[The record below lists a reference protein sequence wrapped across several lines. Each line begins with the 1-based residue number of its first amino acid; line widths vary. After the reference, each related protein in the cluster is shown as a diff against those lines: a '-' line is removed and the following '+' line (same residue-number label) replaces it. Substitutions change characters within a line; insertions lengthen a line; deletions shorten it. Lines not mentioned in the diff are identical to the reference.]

1 MSTKFKS
8 VGPVGPAAG
17 DGGPWSEDD
26 MRELRLVLMADQL
39 SQMALPGRRL
49 GPRGRTR
56 TGDRG
61 PGREGRAAAGA
72 VGLGIAL

>member
-26 MRELRLVLMADQL
+26 KRELRLVLMADQL
-39 SQMALPGRRL
+39 SQMAYQVVDWGRVAAL
-49 GPRGRTR
+49 
-56 TGDRG
+56 
-61 PGREGRAAAGA
+61 GRAI
-72 VGLGIAL
+72 VALAEKVEPRPVQ